1 MKKKI
6 LSKWYVYYPPPR
18 VLYI

>member
-6 LSKWYVYYPPPR
+6 LSGTWWFNE
-18 VLYI
+18 L